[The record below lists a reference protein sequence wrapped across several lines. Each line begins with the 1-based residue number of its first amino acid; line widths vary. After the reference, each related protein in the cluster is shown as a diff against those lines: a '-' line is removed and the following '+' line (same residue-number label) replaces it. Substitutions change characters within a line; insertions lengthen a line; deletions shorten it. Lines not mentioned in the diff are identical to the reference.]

1 MRPEIGH
8 GRSLRLELNWT
19 SDRQLVLPDDVNMAQ
34 TVAPSNNSGGSWLP
48 NRWLGPVVAFACG
61 LAIILVAFWP
71 SWLLLPE
78 AWGNSDTYSHGY
90 IVAPIAIWLAWRQR
104 RVLASLPVEPN
115 LLGLLILFGAIG
127 LFSIG
132 ELSEVNVAL
141 FPAIVTMLP
150 GLVLLCFGW
159 RVTRALIFPLA
170 FLYFMVPFGDFL
182 VPPLMNATA
191 DATIAALRLSGIPVY
206 REALHFSLPTG
217 QWSIIEACSG
227 LRYVIAA
234 MVLSALFAHLNFRR
248 LWKGALFVALGLLV
262 SVLANWARAYL
273 IVMIGH
279 LSHMRYGTGSDHVVY
294 GWIFFGL
301 VMLGIFWMGM
311 KYADVEVRLG
321 PSNDVGA
328 DVAVPANLPG
338 KQEAGGTPVGGLVV
352 GIVVLL
358 LAVGISLLGID
369 GARDIE
375 ERTNAGT
382 FLTEGLKPIQVGQID
397 IEPVFEGASAIVQG
411 SLQQRGLPVQAYIA
425 YFARQHYKGE
435 MIRYGNGVLALD
447 SKQWGTFARRNVMVE
462 SDGGGIEVQ
471 ERLARRGTDER
482 LIWSWYTVAGRST
495 ASERIAKIL
504 TLRAMLT
511 GLGDHSTV
519 NVLEVPVEGDR
530 VAAVE
535 VLRREAV
542 RVNTLVRQLTVDG
555 RE

>member
-1 MRPEIGH
+1 M
-8 GRSLRLELNWT
+8 S
-19 SDRQLVLPDDVNMAQ
+19 Q
-34 TVAPSNNSGGSWLP
+34 TVANSRISGDSRPP

-61 LAIILVAFWP
+61 LAIIMVAFWP
-71 SWLLLPE
+71 SWQLLAE
-78 AWGNSDTYSHGY
+78 AWGNSETYSHGY
-90 IVAPIAIWLAWRQR
+90 IVAPIAIWLVWRQR
-104 RVLASLPVEPN
+104 HVLASLPVVPN
-115 LLGLLILFGAIG
+115 LLGLLILIGAIG

-159 RVTRALIFPLA
+159 RVTKALIFPLA

-182 VPPLMNATA
+182 VPPLMSFTA
-191 DATIAALRLSGIPVY
+191 DAAIAALRLSGVPVY
-206 REALHFSLPTG
+206 REALHFTLPTG
-217 QWSIIEACSG
+217 RWSVVEACSG

-248 LWKGALFVALGLLV
+248 LWKGAVFVVVGLMV
-262 SVLANWARAYL
+262 SVIANWARVYL

-279 LSHMRYGTGSDHVVY
+279 LSNMRYGTGADHVVY

-311 KYADVEVRLG
+311 KYADVEVMRDS
-321 PSNDVGA
+321 SNRVGA
-328 DVAVPANLPG
+328 ISAGRVNLPG
-338 KQEAGGTPVGGLVV
+338 RQNAGGAPAWRLVV

-358 LAVGISLLGID
+358 VAVGVALLGIN

-375 ERTNAGT
+375 ARTNART
-382 FLTEGLKPIQVGQID
+382 LLTDGLKPIQVGQID

-411 SLQQRGLPVQAYIA
+411 SLQQRELPVEAYIA

-435 MIRYGNGVLALD
+435 MIRYGNGVLALN

-462 SDGGGIEVQ
+462 GAGGGVEVQ
-471 ERLARRGTDER
+471 ERLARRGADER

-511 GLGDHSTV
+511 GAGDHSTV
-519 NVLEVPVEGDR
+519 NVLMAPLGQGR
-530 VAAVE
+530 AAAVE
-535 VLRREAV
+535 ALRREVV
-542 RVNTLVRQLTVDG
+542 RTDALT
-555 RE
+555 RRLTAAPAN